1 MYTAYDIYVKFKQME
16 SLCKNKN
23 VNIPKNLDRLSQE
36 KINKLAKV
44 ADYFN
49 TIWQNIDVESYLKI
63 GFEKWK
69 SFDIDK
75 LDDKR
80 IFRKYISNDK
90 KIKNNF
96 EEISTTDINKSI
108 IHIQSN
114 AGNAMEYCND
124 NKIIRDPI
132 NDFVQNKIDP
142 ITLMFL
148 IEKRYLYPVREEEKL
163 IISQFLNNYQ
173 DIKHVM
179 YKHYEFIIR
188 NL

>member
-1 MYTAYDIYVKFKQME
+1 MYTAYDIYVKFKHME
-16 SLCKNKN
+16 SLHKNKSI
-23 VNIPKNLDRLSQE
+23 NIPNDLSRLSQE

-49 TIWQNIDVESYLKI
+49 TIWQNINVESYLKI

-80 IFRKYISNDK
+80 ILRKYISDDK

-96 EEISTTDINKSI
+96 EETSTTDISKSI
-108 IHIQSN
+108 EYIQNN

-124 NKIIRDPI
+124 GKIIRDPI
-132 NDFVQNKIDP
+132 NDFVQNKIDS

-148 IEKRYLYPVREEEKL
+148 MEKRYLYPVHEEEKL
-163 IISQFLNNYQ
+163 IISQFLNNYS
-173 DIKHVM
+173 DIKRVM
-179 YKHYEFIIR
+179 YKNYEFLIK